1 MYIANISEDYL
12 PDGKDNSYVQKLKTK
27 AEKEGSPVVVL
38 CGKIEQE
45 IVELPPEERKDFLQA
60 LGLEEPG
67 LHKMIKEGYKLL
79 DLITFFTAGPKEARA
94 WTIRKGTKAQQA
106 AGEIHSDMERGFI
119 AAEVI
124 NYEKYI
130 EIGSFQ
136 KAKEVGAVR
145 LEGKDYI
152 VKDGDIIY
160 FRFNV

>member
-1 MYIANISEDYL
+1 MWLTTDIEEVTDMNF
-12 PDGKDNSYVQKLKTK
+12 N
-27 AEKEGSPVVVL
+27 VL
-38 CGKIEQE
+38 WKKQPI
-45 IVELPPEERKDFLQA
+45 
-60 LGLEEPG
+60 
-67 LHKMIKEGYKLL
+67 
-79 DLITFFTAGPKEARA
+79 
-94 WTIRKGTKAQQA
+94 
-106 AGEIHSDMERGFI
+106 
-119 AAEVI
+119 I